1 MGSDPKVAGTFAIA
15 YQEFLGIGKFRP
27 AMKAEVHVGGVNNDM
42 GKGTFHTPR
51 KGVVECYGVLDV
63 VDEFG
68 GPGSLFEDQVAQGKS

>member
-1 MGSDPKVAGTFAIA
+1 
-15 YQEFLGIGKFRP
+15 
-27 AMKAEVHVGGVNNDM
+27 VGGVNNDM

-68 GPGSLFEDQVAQGKS
+68 GPGSLFEDQVAQGQS